1 MLQKSSK
8 ITIFMLAILIVYSII
23 ANYSLVGYGFLYYFI
38 VNPLFWIIFI
48 ISANF
53 LCARCNGNTKLSIG
67 VMEYTLVASLVYI
80 GIYIFS
86 EFFVDIGDNPYSFT
100 IKGILINCIVYI
112 LPIIAK
118 EYVRFKLINNVF
130 EKDKNFTA
138 VLVTI
143 IFIALDIGIID
154 TSDAY
159 NVTKLIFS
167 NMLPIISQN
176 ILCTYIAYNKLWKPA
191 VCYRVI
197 TFSYWL
203 FAPILPKVT
212 WIMTSVIDT
221 LIPMVVFVYIRYL
234 KKKKEIYK
242 NQKEVEITN
251 PKSIIPIVVVIVIIL
266 WFGMGIFPIK
276 PVAIATGSMETTLGV
291 GDVAILKKCNGNDIE
306 IGDIVQYQK
315 DNFTVIHRV
324 ISKYYDDG
332 ELFFI
337 TKGDNNK
344 SPDVDPVSENQ
355 IISKE
360 LFGIKYIGYPA
371 VFLNKIN
378 WKANPDTSSIEKGI

>member
-8 ITIFMLAILIVYSII
+8 ITILMLAILIVYSII

-53 LCARCNGNTKLSIG
+53 LCARCNRNTKLSTG

-234 KKKKEIYK
+234 KKKKEIHK
-242 NQKEVEITN
+242 NQREVEITN
-251 PKSIIPIVVVIVIIL
+251 PKSIIPSVVVIVIIL

-344 SPDVDPVSENQ
+344 APDVDPVSENQ